1 MNGNADHGPSPS
13 GSGDKEAPLLAVE
26 GLRCEF
32 RTPAGRATAVH
43 DLSFSLHEGEVLAL
57 VGESGSGKSVTA
69 LSLLGLLPDPPGRI
83 TAGRIL
89 YRGRDLR
96 ALSRAALNRLRGSEI
111 AMIFQDPMTSL
122 DPAFTV
128 GDQMT
133 EVLRQHEKVSPRA
146 ARERAVQMLARVH
159 IPEPATRLEA
169 FPFQLSGGLRQRVMI
184 AMALL
189 CGPSLLLADEPTT
202 ALDVTVQAQ
211 ILRLLRELR
220 EEYRLALLLITHDF
234 GVVRQVADEV
244 MVLYAGHLL
253 ERAPADELFRAPAH
267 PYTRDLLAA
276 RPDPSGERRLAPIP
290 GLPPNLTHPLP
301 GCPYANRC
309 GEAGDDCWAD
319 RPAAHLVSAHHA
331 VRCFRAGSP
340 PLRP

>member
-1 MNGNADHGPSPS
+1 MNGNAGPGPSRS
-13 GSGDKEAPLLAVE
+13 GERGTPLLAVE

-32 RTPAGRATAVH
+32 RTPAGRAIAVH

-96 ALSRAALNRLRGSEI
+96 ALSRGALNRLRGSEI

-128 GDQMT
+128 GDQMM

-146 ARERAVQMLARVH
+146 ARERAVAMLARVH
-159 IPEPATRLEA
+159 IPEPATRLDA

-253 ERAPADELFRAPAH
+253 ERAPADALFRAPAH
-267 PYTRDLLAA
+267 PYTRDLLGA
-276 RPDPSGERRLAPIP
+276 RPDPTGERKLAPIP
-290 GLPPNLTHPLP
+290 GLPPNLSHPLP

-319 RPAAHLVSAHHA
+319 LPAAHPVSADHT